1 MVVVT
6 DFAAWITTYSKGIV
20 ALALDAVGVAS
31 DASARA
37 ECVTSK
43 WALYN
48 KACKSAPEN
57 PAVSLAIFG
66 KLTSGPIFN
75 FLATAFRIYG
85 IRFGQSTLSER

>member
-1 MVVVT
+1 M
-6 DFAAWITTYSKGIV
+6 YSKGIV
-20 ALALDAVGVAS
+20 ALALGAVGATS

-48 KACKSAPEN
+48 KACRSAPEK
-57 PAVSLAIFG
+57 PSVSSAIFG

-75 FLATAFRIYG
+75 FLATAFRIYKKWF
-85 IRFGQSTLSER
+85 RQSALSAK